1 VEEAKIL
8 VAEGLENNLD
18 VKVLNER
25 WIRWQ
30 TCSLCEQHYHGV
42 VRCAL
47 SWACWKTYL
56 GRPEV
61 DQIRIMAMN
70 MLGLGLSDANND
82 EDALSVQEAELAMK
96 RRLGRDEEDILA
108 VQSNLAITYQALGR
122 LEEAS
127 RIQRDAYYGYLKLNG
142 EEHINS
148 LGAASNYAKSLRA
161 LKSYKGAK
169 FLLRR
174 TIPVARRALGEGD
187 VNTLRMRW
195 NYAMALYED
204 SAASLD
210 DLHEAVTTLEET
222 ERTARRVLG
231 GAHPQV
237 VQVGLCLRKARDAL
251 AARESDDVSSVCEA
265 VAAANLRTA

>member
-1 VEEAKIL
+1 MDL
-8 VAEGLENNLD
+8 
-18 VKVLNER
+18 KVQNER
-25 WIRWQ
+25 WRRWSA
-30 TCSLCEQHYHGV
+30 CSLCEQHYHGV

-56 GRPEV
+56 GRPEA

-70 MLGLGLSDANND
+70 VLGLGLSDANYD
-82 EDALSVQEAELAMK
+82 EDALPVQEAELAMK
-96 RRLGRDEEDILA
+96 RRLGRDEDEILA
-108 VQSNLAITYQALGR
+108 AQSNLAITYQALGR
-122 LEEAS
+122 LKEAS
-127 RIQRDAYYGYLKLNG
+127 RIQLDVYDGYLKLNG

-195 NYAMALYED
+195 IYARALYMDEG
-204 SAASLD
+204 ATLD
-210 DLHEAVTTLEET
+210 DLHESVETLESV
-222 ERTARRVLG
+222 ARVWTRVFG
-231 GAHPQV
+231 EAHPETQ
-237 VQVGLCLRKARDAL
+237 KARGALEDAREAL
-251 AARESDDVSSVCEA
+251 AAR
-265 VAAANLRTA
+265 AA